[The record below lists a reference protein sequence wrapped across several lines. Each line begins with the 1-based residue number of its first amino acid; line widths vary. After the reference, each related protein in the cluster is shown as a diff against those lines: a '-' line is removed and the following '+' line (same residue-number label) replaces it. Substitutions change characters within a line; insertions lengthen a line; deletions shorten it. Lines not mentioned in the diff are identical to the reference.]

1 MLLLDSTD
9 PRLTLARPPLASHLD
24 MIKFVCK
31 DLFLFVYAKQID
43 NLRTNHR
50 VSPFR
55 LTRLSADHALARANQ
70 QGVFV
75 LQSHAFPP
83 LASLSSTRGT
93 QHDVAIAKLHLIY
106 PQALIQGALQRLGM
120 QCTVTAETSQLPQC
134 TFQVRVSKHRQ
145 ASEGPGHAPQES
157 VDRRRSSAAASVTSP
172 R

>member
-1 MLLLDSTD
+1 M
-9 PRLTLARPPLASHLD
+9 
-24 MIKFVCK
+24 
-31 DLFLFVYAKQID
+31 
-43 NLRTNHR
+43 
-50 VSPFR
+50 
-55 LTRLSADHALARANQ
+55 
-70 QGVFV
+70 

-93 QHDVAIAKLHLIY
+93 QHDVAVAKLHLIY

-145 ASEGPGHAPQES
+145 ASEGPGHAAQES
-157 VDRRRSSAAASVTSP
+157 VDRRRSSAATSVMSP